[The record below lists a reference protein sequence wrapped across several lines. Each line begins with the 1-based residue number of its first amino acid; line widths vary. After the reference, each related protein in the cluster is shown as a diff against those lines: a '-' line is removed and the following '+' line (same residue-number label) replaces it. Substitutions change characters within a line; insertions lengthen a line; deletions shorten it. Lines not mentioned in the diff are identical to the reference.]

1 MRILVVEDT
10 EDLADAVIDSLRSLG
25 HAVDWAAD
33 GHQADELLS
42 TETYQ
47 LIILD
52 VMLPGPDG
60 QTLLRQLRRGGNRT
74 PVLVTTAR
82 SQIDTKIHLLDL
94 GADDYIV
101 KPFDLR
107 ELEARCRALLRRSH
121 GMASSE
127 AVFGN
132 LTFDAAG
139 RTVAID
145 GRPLDLG
152 AREFRLLE
160 LFLGNLGRVLTK
172 AALIDQLFDLEQ
184 AVTPNAVEMS
194 VSRLRRKL
202 EGASVTIRTVH
213 GVGYVGEKQNGE

>member
-1 MRILVVEDT
+1 MRILVIEDA

-33 GHQADELLS
+33 GHQADELLR

-60 QTLLRQLRRGGNRT
+60 QTLLRQLRRRGDRT

-127 AVFGN
+127 ATFGN
-132 LTFDAAG
+132 LVFDAAA
-139 RTVAID
+139 RTVSIA
-145 GRPLDLG
+145 GQPLDLS

-172 AALIDQLFDLEQ
+172 SALIEQLFDLEQ

-202 EGASVTIRTVH
+202 EGASVVIRTVH
-213 GVGYVGEKQNGE
+213 GVGYVGEKQDAD

>member
-1 MRILVVEDT
+1 MRILVIEDA

-33 GHQADELLS
+33 GHQGDELLR

-60 QTLLRQLRRGGNRT
+60 QTLLRQLRRRGDQT

-82 SQIDTKIHLLDL
+82 SQIDAKIHLLDL

-132 LTFDAAG
+132 LVFDAAR
-139 RTVAID
+139 RTASID
-145 GRPLDLG
+145 GRPLDLS

-160 LFLGNLGRVLTK
+160 LFLGNLGRVLTRT
-172 AALIDQLFDLEQ
+172 ALIEQLFDLEQ
-184 AVTPNAVEMS
+184 AVTPNAAEMS
-194 VSRLRRKL
+194 ISRLRRKL
-202 EGASVTIRTVH
+202 EGASVVIRTVH
-213 GVGYVGEKQNGE
+213 GVGYVGEKKDAH

>member
-1 MRILVVEDT
+1 MRILVIEDA
-10 EDLADAVIDSLRSLG
+10 EDLADAVVDSLRGLG

-33 GHQADELLS
+33 GDEADELLH
-42 TETYQ
+42 TEAYQ

-60 QTLLRQLRRGGNRT
+60 QTLLRQLRRRGDRT

-121 GMASSE
+121 GMASPK
-127 AVFGN
+127 
-132 LTFDAAG
+132 
-139 RTVAID
+139 R
-145 GRPLDLG
+145 
-152 AREFRLLE
+152 
-160 LFLGNLGRVLTK
+160 
-172 AALIDQLFDLEQ
+172 
-184 AVTPNAVEMS
+184 
-194 VSRLRRKL
+194 
-202 EGASVTIRTVH
+202 
-213 GVGYVGEKQNGE
+213 

>member
-1 MRILVVEDT
+1 MRILVIEDA

-33 GHQADELLS
+33 GHQADELLR

-60 QTLLRQLRRGGNRT
+60 QTLLRQLRRRGDRT

-127 AVFGN
+127 ATFGN
-132 LTFDAAG
+132 LVFDAAA
-139 RTVAID
+139 RTVSVN
-145 GRPLDLG
+145 GQPLDLS

-172 AALIDQLFDLEQ
+172 SALIEQLFDLEQ

-202 EGASVTIRTVH
+202 EGASVVIRTVH
-213 GVGYVGEKQNGE
+213 GVGYVGENQNAE

>member
-1 MRILVVEDT
+1 MRILVIEDA

-33 GHQADELLS
+33 GHQADELLR

-47 LIILD
+47 LILLD
-52 VMLPGPDG
+52 VTLPGPDG
-60 QTLLRQLRRGGNRT
+60 QTLLRQLRRRGDRT

-127 AVFGN
+127 ETFGN
-132 LTFDAAG
+132 LVFDAAA
-139 RTVAID
+139 RTVSVN
-145 GRPLDLG
+145 GQPLDLS

-160 LFLGNLGRVLTK
+160 LFLGNLGRVLTRS
-172 AALIDQLFDLEQ
+172 ALIEQLFDLEH

-202 EGASVTIRTVH
+202 EGASVVIRTVH
-213 GVGYVGEKQNGE
+213 GVGYVGEKQNAE

>member
-33 GHQADELLS
+33 GHQAEELLR

-132 LTFDAAG
+132 LTFDAAA
-139 RTVAID
+139 RTVAVD
-145 GRPLDLG
+145 GRPLDLS

-160 LFLGNLGRVLTK
+160 LFLGNLGRVQTK
-172 AALIDQLFDLEQ
+172 AMLIDRLFDLEQ

-202 EGASVTIRTVH
+202 EGASVVIRTVH
-213 GVGYVGEKQNGE
+213 GVGYVGEKQDGE

>member
-1 MRILVVEDT
+1 MRILVIEDT
-10 EDLADAVIDSLRSLG
+10 EDLADAVIDSLRGLG

-33 GHQADELLS
+33 GHQADELLR

-60 QTLLRQLRRGGNRT
+60 QTLLRQLRRRGNRT

-121 GMASSE
+121 GMVSSE

-132 LTFDAAG
+132 LVFDAAG
-139 RTVAID
+139 RTVAVD
-145 GRPLDLG
+145 GRPLDLS

-160 LFLGNLGRVLTK
+160 LFLGNLGRVQTK
-172 AALIDQLFDLEQ
+172 AALIDRLFDLEQ

-202 EGASVTIRTVH
+202 EGASVVIRTVH
-213 GVGYVGEKQNGE
+213 GVGYVGERQDGG

>member
-1 MRILVVEDT
+1 MRILVVEDA
-10 EDLADAVIDSLRSLG
+10 EDLADAVVDSLRSLG

-33 GHQADELLS
+33 GHQAEELLH

-60 QTLLRQLRRGGNRT
+60 QALLGQLRRRGNRT

-82 SQIDTKIHLLDL
+82 SQIDTKIHMLDL

-127 AVFGN
+127 TVIGN
-132 LTFDAAG
+132 LAFDTAR

-145 GRPLDLG
+145 GRPLDLS

-160 LFLGNLGRVLTK
+160 LFLGNMGRVLTRT
-172 AALIDQLFDLEQ
+172 ALIDQLFDLEQ

-202 EGASVTIRTVH
+202 EGASVVIRTVH
-213 GVGYVGEKQNGE
+213 GVGYVGETQNAE

>member
-1 MRILVVEDT
+1 MRILVIEDA

-25 HAVDWAAD
+25 HAVDWAPD
-33 GHQADELLS
+33 GHQADELLR

-60 QTLLRQLRRGGNRT
+60 QTLLRQLRRRGDRT

-127 AVFGN
+127 ATFGN
-132 LTFDAAG
+132 LVFDAAA
-139 RTVAID
+139 RTVSV
-145 GRPLDLG
+145 GGQPLDLS

-172 AALIDQLFDLEQ
+172 SALIEQLFDLEQ

-202 EGASVTIRTVH
+202 EGASVVIRTVH
-213 GVGYVGEKQNGE
+213 GVGYVGEKHNAD

>member
-1 MRILVVEDT
+1 MRILVIEDA
-10 EDLADAVIDSLRSLG
+10 EDLADAVIDSLRALG

-33 GHQADELLS
+33 GHQADELLR

-47 LIILD
+47 LILLD
-52 VMLPGPDG
+52 VTLPGPDG
-60 QTLLRQLRRGGNRT
+60 QTLLRQLRRRGDRT

-127 AVFGN
+127 ETFGN
-132 LTFDAAG
+132 LVFDAAA
-139 RTVAID
+139 RTVSV
-145 GRPLDLG
+145 GGQPLDLS

-160 LFLGNLGRVLTK
+160 LFLGNLGRVLTRS
-172 AALIDQLFDLEQ
+172 ALIEQLFDLEQ

-202 EGASVTIRTVH
+202 EGASVSIRTVH
-213 GVGYVGEKQNGE
+213 GIGYVGEKQNAE

>member
-1 MRILVVEDT
+1 MRILVIEDA
-10 EDLADAVIDSLRSLG
+10 EDLADAVVDSLRSLG

-33 GHQADELLS
+33 GHQAEELLR

-60 QTLLRQLRRGGNRT
+60 QALLGQLRRRGNRT

-82 SQIDTKIHLLDL
+82 SQIDTKIHMLDL

-127 AVFGN
+127 TVIGN
-132 LTFDAAG
+132 LAFDTAR

-145 GRPLDLG
+145 GRPLDLS

-160 LFLGNLGRVLTK
+160 LFLGNMGRVLTRT
-172 AALIDQLFDLEQ
+172 ALIDQLFDLEQ

-202 EGASVTIRTVH
+202 EGASVVIRTVH
-213 GVGYVGEKQNGE
+213 GVGYVGEKQNAE

>member
-1 MRILVVEDT
+1 MRILVIEDA
-10 EDLADAVIDSLRSLG
+10 EDLADAVVDSLRSLG
-25 HAVDWAAD
+25 YAVDWAAD
-33 GHQADELLS
+33 GHQADELLR

-60 QTLLRQLRRGGNRT
+60 QTLLRQLRRRGNRT

-127 AVFGN
+127 TVIGN
-132 LTFDAAG
+132 LAFDTAR
-139 RTVAID
+139 RTVSID
-145 GRPLDLG
+145 GRPIDLS

-160 LFLGNLGRVLTK
+160 LFLGNMGRVMTRT
-172 AALIDQLFDLEQ
+172 ALIEQLFDLEQ

-202 EGASVTIRTVH
+202 EGASVVIRTMH
-213 GVGYVGEKQNGE
+213 GVGYVSELQNAE

>member
-1 MRILVVEDT
+1 MRILVIEDA

-25 HAVDWAAD
+25 HAVDWAPD
-33 GHQADELLS
+33 GHQADELLR

-60 QTLLRQLRRGGNRT
+60 QTLLRQLRRRGDRT

-127 AVFGN
+127 ATFGN
-132 LTFDAAG
+132 LVFDAAA
-139 RTVAID
+139 RTVSV
-145 GRPLDLG
+145 GGQPLDLS

-172 AALIDQLFDLEQ
+172 NALIEQLFDLEQ

-202 EGASVTIRTVH
+202 EGASVVIRTVH
-213 GVGYVGEKQNGE
+213 GVGYVGEKQHAE

>member
-1 MRILVVEDT
+1 MRILVIEDA
-10 EDLADAVIDSLRSLG
+10 EDLADAVVDSLRSLG

-33 GHQADELLS
+33 GHQAEELLH

-60 QTLLRQLRRGGNRT
+60 QALLGQLRRRGNQT

-82 SQIDTKIHLLDL
+82 SQIDTKIHMLDL

-127 AVFGN
+127 TVIGN
-132 LTFDAAG
+132 LAFDTAR
-139 RTVAID
+139 RTVSID
-145 GRPLDLG
+145 GRPLDLS

-160 LFLGNLGRVLTK
+160 LFLGNMGRVLTRT
-172 AALIDQLFDLEQ
+172 ALIDQLFDLEQ

-202 EGASVTIRTVH
+202 EGASVVIRTVH
-213 GVGYVGEKQNGE
+213 GVGYVGEKQNAE

>member
-1 MRILVVEDT
+1 MRILVIEDA

-33 GHQADELLS
+33 GHQADELLR

-60 QTLLRQLRRGGNRT
+60 QALLRQLRRRGDRT

-132 LTFDAAG
+132 LAFDAAG
-139 RTVAID
+139 RTASID
-145 GRPLDLG
+145 GRSLDLS

-160 LFLGNLGRVLTK
+160 LFLSNLGRVLTRT
-172 AALIDQLFDLEQ
+172 ALIEQLFDLEQ

-202 EGASVTIRTVH
+202 EGASVMIRTVH
-213 GVGYVGEKQNGE
+213 GVGYVGEKQNAD

>member
-1 MRILVVEDT
+1 MRILVIEDA

-33 GHQADELLS
+33 GHQADELLR

-47 LIILD
+47 LVILD

-60 QTLLRQLRRGGNRT
+60 QTLLRQMRRRDDRT

-132 LTFDAAG
+132 LAFDAAG
-139 RTVAID
+139 RTASID
-145 GRPLDLG
+145 GRSLDLS

-160 LFLGNLGRVLTK
+160 LFLGNLGRVLTRT
-172 AALIDQLFDLEQ
+172 ALIEQLFDLEQ

-202 EGASVTIRTVH
+202 EGASVMIRTVH
-213 GVGYVGEKQNGE
+213 GVGYVGEKQNAE